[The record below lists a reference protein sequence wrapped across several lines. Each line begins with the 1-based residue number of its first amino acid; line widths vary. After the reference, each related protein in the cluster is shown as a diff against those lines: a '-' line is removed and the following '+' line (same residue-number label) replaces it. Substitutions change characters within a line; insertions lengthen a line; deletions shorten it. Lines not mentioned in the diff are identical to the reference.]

1 MRSINSFLQSKQYTV
16 VESISSGCYGVVYK
30 IKQKGV
36 DGAHFAL
43 NEERQKP
50 QKEGFKLEMEIRVLE
65 AAKGVPNENKKHF
78 PILYDRSVE
87 NPSLM
92 FIVMTLLGET
102 SDVGDVGEM
111 KEAAF
116 ADPTRLFPG
125 PELSRLRTAMEYING
140 KKYKDQLDYDYLAEM
155 VRRLGKKR
163 RCSLAAPFDWS

>member
-1 MRSINSFLQSKQYTV
+1 MKNIFYFQTRFLGTVRYAPRSMHRGEEYGRKDDC
-16 VESISSGCYGVVYK
+16 ESWIFMLGDMMNK
-30 IKQKGV
+30 AKLPW
-36 DGAHFAL
+36 HF
-43 NEERQKP
+43 K
-50 QKEGFKLEMEIRVLE
+50 
-65 AAKGVPNENKKHF
+65 
-78 PILYDRSVE
+78 
-87 NPSLM
+87 
-92 FIVMTLLGET
+92 

-140 KKYKDQLDYDYLAEM
+140 KKYKDRLDYDYLAEM